1 MAALPGASYL
11 GLMVRLSRSLTCAF
25 LALPLLA
32 VTPFHAQASDD
43 DRYTIM
49 KPEPWVAPKYRSPR
63 AAPQPKPRP
72 SVPKPPP
79 RSAVP
84 PTLYVPQ
91 TGRVLPN
98 MPAPSNSGPNN
109 TETYQDRAVRC
120 AHQAGA
126 YGAVAGDRTG
136 YIGSCI
142 NQ

>member
-1 MAALPGASYL
+1 MMLKPRLPPLILLA
-11 GLMVRLSRSLTCAF
+11 
-25 LALPLLA
+25 LALPLIA
-32 VTPFHAQASDD
+32 AAPSRAQSSDS
-43 DRYTIM
+43 DRYNIM

-63 AAPQPKPRP
+63 AAPQPRP
-72 SVPKPPP
+72 APDVPAPQRRSSVPPP
-79 RSAVP
+79 
-84 PTLYVPQ
+84 LYVPE

-98 MPAPSNSGPNN
+98 MPSPSNSGPNN

-126 YGAVAGDRTG
+126 YGDAAGNRAG